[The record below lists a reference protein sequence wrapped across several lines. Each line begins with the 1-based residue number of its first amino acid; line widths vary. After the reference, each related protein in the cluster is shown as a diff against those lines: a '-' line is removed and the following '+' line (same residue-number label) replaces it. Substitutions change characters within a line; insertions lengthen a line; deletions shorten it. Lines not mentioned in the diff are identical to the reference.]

1 MKRTFK
7 ALVVAIIFTLI
18 ISVSA
23 LPAYAT
29 YDEANTPVNSAEV
42 SAEQS
47 VEVNDDIEQANPSE
61 LVTDDELAENLFTA
75 IFNQVKSYATEIFCA
90 MTFIGSLILAYAY
103 KKGLMPLIEKT
114 LISIGGS
121 VAKIKERTESGA
133 IATEELGASLTAKLE
148 TSEVVIN
155 NMIEKINEMNQE
167 LSQIKTSELERTD
180 SCKELSIIVNTQID
194 MLYDIFMTSALPQY
208 QKDAVGE
215 RVAKMKEML
224 KDYDKEK
231 QSV

>member
-7 ALVVAIIFTLI
+7 ALVVAIIFTLT

-23 LPAYAT
+23 LPSYAAHN
-29 YDEANTPVNSAEV
+29 EGNTPDNGADV

-47 VEVNDDIEQANPSE
+47 VKANDDIEQATPTE
-61 LVTDDELAENLFTA
+61 LMTDSELAENLFTT

-90 MTFIGSLILAYAY
+90 MTFVGSLILAYAY

-148 TSEVVIN
+148 TSEAVIN
-155 NMIEKINEMNQE
+155 NMIDKINEMNQE
-167 LSQIKTSELERTD
+167 LSQIKASELERTD

-215 RVAKMKEML
+215 RVSKMKELL
-224 KDYDKEK
+224 KGYDKEK